1 MTDIFPPINFILRKL
16 DTHAPPGEFELT
28 EVVILGAVR
37 TAIGKFNGTLK
48 DFSAQKLGAIVI
60 KEAVVRAGI
69 EGTDLDEVLMGNVI
83 SAGLGQN
90 PARQAQIYAELPE
103 TIGAAT
109 VNKVCGSGLKTVMIA
124 ASSIKAGDASCI
136 VAGGMENMNMAPY
149 LLYKGRYGYRLGE
162 GKLTDAMVYDGLWD
176 VYNDFHMGNTGEIIA
191 EKYNVS
197 RQDADELAFQSHQ
210 KAAAAIK
217 EGWFKEEIVSVPVPQ
232 RKGDPINFE
241 VDEGVREDTSIER
254 LARLKPVFRKDG
266 LVTAGNA
273 SQISDGAAAVVV
285 ASRDK
290 AEELGVKPLARIID
304 YNTGG
309 VKPELVMEAPIPTT
323 RALLE
328 KTGFTIDD
336 LDLFEH
342 NEAFASA
349 SVAVHRELKVPLEKF
364 NVHGG
369 AVALGHPIGCSGAR
383 VLVTLMYA
391 LKQRGLKRGLA
402 TLCLG
407 GGNAVAMIVE
417 ME

>member
-1 MTDIFPPINFILRKL
+1 
-16 DTHAPPGEFELT
+16 LT

-37 TAIGKFNGTLK
+37 TAIGKFGGTLK
-48 DFSAQKLGAIVI
+48 DFSAQKLGAIAI
-60 KEAVVRAGI
+60 KEAVARAGI
-69 EGTDLDEVLMGNVI
+69 GGNNVDEVLMGNVV

-90 PARQAQIYAELPE
+90 PARQAMIYAELPE
-103 TIGAAT
+103 TMGAAT
-109 VNKVCGSGLKTVMIA
+109 VNKVCGSGLKTVMMA

-162 GKLTDAMVYDGLWD
+162 GKITDAMVYDGLWD
-176 VYNDFHMGNTGEIIA
+176 VYNNFHMGMTGEIVA
-191 EKYNVS
+191 EKYNVTREDS
-197 RQDADELAFQSHQ
+197 DELSFQSHQ
-210 KAAAAIK
+210 KAAVAIR
-217 EGWFKEEIVSVPVPQ
+217 EGKFKDEIIPVEIPQ
-232 RKGDPINFE
+232 RKGDPISFDT
-241 VDEGVREDTSIER
+241 DEGVREDTSLEK
-254 LARLKPVFRKDG
+254 LAKLKPVFKQDG

-285 ASRDK
+285 ASREK
-290 AEELGVKPLARIID
+290 ADELGAKPMAKIID

-309 VKPELVMEAPIPTT
+309 VKPEFVMEAPIPTT

-349 SVAVHRELKVPLEKF
+349 SVAVHRELNIPLEKF

-369 AVALGHPIGCSGAR
+369 AVALGHPIGCSGTR